1 MNVSD
6 LIYDTV
12 IFDLDGTL
20 LDTLEDLADADN
32 YVLEKAGL
40 PVLPLEQIREYV
52 GNGVRNLMMKSVY
65 GPEFTRRYTDVA
77 RLPEEDII
85 YSKFGTRYIT
95 APDGTHFILP
105 VSEEKFEAILKEF
118 RAYYSAHSMVKTRAY
133 DGVRELL
140 RELQE
145 RNCAVAVVSNKFD
158 EAVRDLCRHFFP
170 EITITIGM
178 QQRLHK
184 KPAPDMVMK
193 AFALLGS
200 RCTRPVY
207 VGDSEVDIATAA
219 NSGVDC
225 ISCLWGFREEAFL
238 KQKGAVCLVRS
249 PLEILDIVEN
259 GMDAYR

>member
-1 MNVSD
+1 MSD

-140 RELQE
+140 RELKE

-178 QQRLHK
+178 QQGLHK

>member
-1 MNVSD
+1 MSD

-140 RELQE
+140 RELKE

-178 QQRLHK
+178 QQGLHN

>member
-1 MNVSD
+1 MSD

-178 QQRLHK
+178 QQGLHK

-219 NSGVDC
+219 NAGVDC
-225 ISCLWGFREEAFL
+225 LSCLWGFREEAFL
-238 KQKGAVCLVRS
+238 KKKGAVCLARS

>member
-145 RNCAVAVVSNKFD
+145 RDCAVAVVSNKFD

-178 QQRLHK
+178 QQGLHK